1 MAMDGRSPTNSDA
14 ICKAI
19 TGVLKAVDSMPKR
32 LFTVLRRSYTNIEFA
47 KGGYAAPK
55 RKSSLHPQ
63 APDPLENAYIIVTK
77 EFVMPHRESPVPA
90 VVLDNFCR
98 GWQGMD
104 MKSRMDHGFT
114 MVSPSV
120 HQSLQNADEKDN
132 EPEVKTEDGR
142 SLMSP
147 AKGDGEDN
155 AEAGQAPLQGEVQ
168 DEGGNAAKP
177 DNVPLAPWENSELH
191 SALLIDLYKG
201 DEGVGNLR
209 QPRVVVLE
217 ASLSLGIAA
226 CRKHMRTTMYVVSDR
241 HKQLIWQALM
251 LRITFEIMS
260 GCADGFIM
268 RSRILSRENS
278 LTGSESR
285 PPLPSPTAPTTA
297 SERPAADDLDQ
308 DDEDYDGQPENAD
321 EEEF

>member
-1 MAMDGRSPTNSDA
+1 MCKCSGELRKDKATPLFRSQDVFVAMDGRSPTNSDA
-14 ICKAI
+14 ICKAN

-47 KGGYAAPK
+47 KGGDAAPK

-90 VVLDNFCR
+90 VVLDNLCR

-132 EPEVKTEDGR
+132 EFEVKTEDGR
-142 SLMSP
+142 SLMPP

-191 SALLIDLYKG
+191 SAY
-201 DEGVGNLR
+201 
-209 QPRVVVLE
+209 
-217 ASLSLGIAA
+217 
-226 CRKHMRTTMYVVSDR
+226 R